1 MSGAHATRTPRAAL
15 SMPHPRAGSVLAWT
29 GVAVLTLLVVTL
41 AGWRAHGGRWER
53 VETASMGTQAPVGT
67 LLWVAPVDTADL
79 RVGDLITF
87 HPPGRSAT
95 YSHLIRSVNADGTFS
110 TQGAITAPDPWRVR
124 AEDVVGKVV
133 WRWPGIGWLVLAAP
147 VLLLGAALVGLLC
160 RGTRNRELRLS
171 VALVGTA
178 VVVAVALVVYRPL
191 TRADQVSFAPVPGGA
206 RATYVSTGLLPLRL
220 TAEGGASVVLRDGQV
235 GSVTTGGDAVPG
247 HRRYAVTLRPA
258 VPWTWSIPLIGACF
272 LPVVVSRIV
281 RRSRN
286 LSS

>member
-1 MSGAHATRTPRAAL
+1 VSGAHATRASRAAVAI
-15 SMPHPRAGSVLAWT
+15 PRPRAGSLLAWT

-67 LLWVAPVDTADL
+67 LLWVAPVDPADL

-87 HPPGRSAT
+87 HPPGTRAT

-110 TQGAITAPDPWRVR
+110 TQGAITAPDPWRVP

-147 VLLLGAALVGLLC
+147 VLLLGGAVVGLVC
-160 RGTRNRELRLS
+160 RSVRHRDLRLS
-171 VALVGTA
+171 VAVVGSA
-178 VVVAVALVVYRPL
+178 LVVAVTLVVYRPL
-191 TRADQVSFAPVPGGA
+191 TRADQVSFVPVPGGA

-220 TAEGGASVVLRDGQV
+220 TAAGGGSVVLRDGQV
-235 GSVTTGGDAVPG
+235 GSVVARGTADPG

-258 VPWTWSIPLIGACF
+258 VPWTWSIPLVAACF
-272 LPVVVSRIV
+272 LPVAVSR
-281 RRSRN
+281 RPRK